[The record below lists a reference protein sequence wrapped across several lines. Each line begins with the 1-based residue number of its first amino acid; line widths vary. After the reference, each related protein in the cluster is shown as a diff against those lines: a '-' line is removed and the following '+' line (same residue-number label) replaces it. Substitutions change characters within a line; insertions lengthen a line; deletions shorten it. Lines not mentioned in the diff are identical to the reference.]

1 MMGIHKQMSDMVKQ
15 NKAVTLDVIHKLVE
29 GHKRYFLSKQ
39 ELASKEN
46 ISDAAVF
53 ILASF

>member
-29 GHKRYFLSKQ
+29 GLKRYFLSKQ